1 MLGWMMDLLTPEAA
15 ETSEARPYHH
25 GDLQRALVEAAQ
37 RILDRDG
44 LQALSLRAV
53 AREAGVSPA
62 APYHHFKDKAE
73 LLDAVGAEAFHAL
86 AAAMREAREAEPDD
100 ALTAMGVAYVVFAR
114 ENPPRYRV
122 MWDCSRD
129 KDAMPH
135 EKEAG
140 GEPTAYDM
148 VRNELI
154 RSGAVAADDELG
166 AEIATCAMWTAVH
179 GLAEMANFSNF
190 DPLKEALGG
199 ERAFYRAMLSNI
211 GHLRGL

>member
-1 MLGWMMDLLTPEAA
+1 MMDLLTRDAPGD
-15 ETSEARPYHH
+15 TTDEARPYHH
-25 GDLQRALVEAAQ
+25 GDLQRALVDAAR

-44 LQALSLRAV
+44 LAALSLRAV

-73 LLDAVGAEAFHAL
+73 LLNAVAAEAFDAL
-86 AAAMREAREAEPDD
+86 AEAMREARDAEPDD

-114 ENPPRYRV
+114 ENPSRYRV

-135 EKEAG
+135 DHANEG
-140 GEPTAYDM
+140 AYDL
-148 VRNELI
+148 VRNELL
-154 RSGAVAADDELG
+154 RSGAVSADDELG
-166 AEIATCAMWTAVH
+166 AEVATCAMWTAVH

-190 DPLKEALGG
+190 EPLKDALGG